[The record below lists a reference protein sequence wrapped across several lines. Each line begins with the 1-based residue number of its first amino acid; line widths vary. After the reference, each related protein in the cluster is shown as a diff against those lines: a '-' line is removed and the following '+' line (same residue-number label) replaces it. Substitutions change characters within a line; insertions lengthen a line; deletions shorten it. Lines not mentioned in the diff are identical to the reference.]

1 METFAN
7 NNNNNVIF
15 YDYPFYKKVNKNGS
29 IADMTNSDAL
39 AQAVKIWLVSKRN
52 EKIRSVGGGI
62 MYQYLGKMM
71 DENRATDIRNRI
83 IQGLSEEFEPPLTP
97 VQVDVIPNYEKER
110 WEIGII
116 AYNANLSVG
125 VNTKVVI
132 MNSIWKFSKMYCFY
146 F

>member
-110 WEIGII
+110 WEIGIV
-116 AYNANLSVG
+116 AYNADLAVG

-132 MNSIWKFSKMYCFY
+132 INSI
-146 F
+146 